1 METAVTAMAD
11 ERMTV
16 DERMTAGGRMAADG
30 RAMAGGRQ
38 VMDFAALTERELE
51 VLVLLASGEQNR
63 WLARRLGI
71 TERTVR
77 AHTSSIVRKLNLKS
91 RFEAAIVSYLHAE
104 DIRRAA
110 SVT

>member
-1 METAVTAMAD
+1 MEETAVTMMAD
-11 ERMTV
+11 ERMRT
-16 DERMTAGGRMAADG
+16 GGRAGDAV
-30 RAMAGGRQ
+30 GGRPE
-38 VMDFAALTERELE
+38 MDFATLTERELE

-104 DIRRAA
+104 DIRGHQGAA
-110 SVT
+110 SAI

>member
-1 METAVTAMAD
+1 MTMMAD
-11 ERMTV
+11 EQVRT
-16 DERMTAGGRMAADG
+16 GG
-30 RAMAGGRQ
+30 RAM
-38 VMDFAALTERELE
+38 DFATLTERELE

-104 DIRRAA
+104 DIRGHQGAA
-110 SVT
+110 SVI

>member
-1 METAVTAMAD
+1 MMAD
-11 ERMTV
+11 ERMRT
-16 DERMTAGGRMAADG
+16 GGRAGVADG
-30 RAMAGGRQ
+30 GRPE
-38 VMDFAALTERELE
+38 MDFAALTERELE

-77 AHTSSIVRKLNLKS
+77 AHTTSIVRKLNLKS

-104 DIRRAA
+104 DIRGHQGAA
-110 SVT
+110 SVI

>member
-1 METAVTAMAD
+1 MEETAVTMMAD
-11 ERMTV
+11 ERMRT
-16 DERMTAGGRMAADG
+16 GGRAGDAVCG
-30 RAMAGGRQ
+30 RPE
-38 VMDFAALTERELE
+38 MDFAALTERELE

-104 DIRRAA
+104 DIRGHQGAA
-110 SVT
+110 SVI

>member
-1 METAVTAMAD
+1 MEETAVTMMAD
-11 ERMTV
+11 ERMRT
-16 DERMTAGGRMAADG
+16 DG
-30 RAMAGGRQ
+30 RAGYAVGARPE
-38 VMDFAALTERELE
+38 MDFATLTERELE

-104 DIRRAA
+104 DIRGHQGAA
-110 SVT
+110 SVI

>member
-1 METAVTAMAD
+1 MEETAVTMMAD
-11 ERMTV
+11 EQMR
-16 DERMTAGGRMAADG
+16 AGGRAGTAVG
-30 RAMAGGRQ
+30 ARRA
-38 VMDFAALTERELE
+38 MDFATLTERELE

-104 DIRRAA
+104 DIRGLRP
-110 SVT
+110 